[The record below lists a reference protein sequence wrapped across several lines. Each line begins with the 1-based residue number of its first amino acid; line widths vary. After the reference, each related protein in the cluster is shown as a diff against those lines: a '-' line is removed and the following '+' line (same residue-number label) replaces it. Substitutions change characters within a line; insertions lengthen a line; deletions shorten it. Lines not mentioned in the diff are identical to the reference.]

1 MKSLKLSLALAVT
14 LFVEAAAAQNINTV
28 GTYFVG
34 IAGSAISRP
43 ADTTTYTAN
52 TTICAAKSGTAC
64 VPGTVNLGSSGGRE
78 IQRIY
83 LLKSGSTVTS
93 AQFTIW
99 LYSATP
105 GLTSPTQYDNV
116 SYTGPRAADMP
127 NYLGN
132 AVCNTP
138 IATSDTSAQTWFECT
153 LSNPNT
159 SGASPLINVSSI
171 QYLIS
176 TTAAYVPTSAETF
189 TPYFSGFY

>member
-1 MKSLKLSLALAVT
+1 MKMLKFALAFAT
-14 LFVEAAAAQNINTV
+14 LLVAEGASAQNINTV

-34 IAGSAISRP
+34 IAGSTITRP

-52 TTICAAKSGTAC
+52 TTICAAKSVTTC
-64 VPGTVNLGSSGGRE
+64 VPGTVNIGSSGGRE
-78 IQRIY
+78 IQRVY

-105 GLTSPTQYDNV
+105 GLTNPTQFDNV

-132 AVCNTP
+132 ATCNTP
-138 IATSDTSAQTWFECT
+138 VLTSDTSAQTWFECT

-159 SGASPLINVSSI
+159 SGASPWINVSSI
-171 QYLIS
+171 SYLIT
-176 TTAAYVPTSAETF
+176 TTAAYAPTSAETF
-189 TPYFSGFY
+189 TPYFAGFY